1 MSTVQEIETAL
12 SQLAPEE
19 FREVERWMDAWRQR
33 LPEADA
39 AFALEEYGV
48 TREELDQFD
57 ERMLAKVAE
66 AEKRGA
72 MRPFTGDIEKDA
84 AE

>member
-12 SQLAPEE
+12 SELAPEE
-19 FREVERWMDAWRQR
+19 FREVEHWMEAWRQR
-33 LPEADA
+33 LGGAGADSV
-39 AFALEEYGV
+39 LEEYGV

-57 ERMLAKVAE
+57 QRMLAKVAE

-72 MRPFTGDIEKDA
+72 MRPFTGDIEKDI